1 MNTKLILT
9 LIGALAGV
17 PAAAG
22 EWQTVS
28 ADAKETVLL
37 QRDSI
42 QIEDREIQVKV
53 VRDYRTTQLNLFDEQ
68 WVAHRSKVLVY
79 SVDCEAGKLGY
90 LQWSLHAGAQGKGRA
105 VVKGQAGGVVDYVK
119 PNNMGDAA
127 LLDAVCTKV
136 AAAQPDQT
144 HLVASA
150 EDKF

>member
-9 LIGALAGV
+9 LVGALVAA

-42 QIEDREIQVKV
+42 QIEDGDIQVKV
-53 VRDYRTTQLNLFDEQ
+53 LRDYRVTQLNLFDDQ

-79 SVDCEAGKLGY
+79 SVDCEAGKLAY
-90 LQWSLHAGAQGKGRA
+90 LTWSLHAGAQGKGRA
-105 VVKGQAGGVVDYVK
+105 VAKGQAGGVVDYVK
-119 PNNMGDAA
+119 PASMGDAA
-127 LLDAVCTKV
+127 LLDAVCLKV
-136 AAAQPDQT
+136 AAAKPAQS

-150 EDKF
+150 EDNF